1 MFLQGESGLK
11 KQDSH
16 VETSS
21 SFLGSQLGLGVDTRQ
36 KESKQKLP
44 PEVEKGNVEYKLKL
58 VDPTEERL
66 QHLITQ
72 LKWR

>member
-1 MFLQGESGLK
+1 MFLKGESGAK
-11 KQDSH
+11 K
-16 VETSS
+16 EILT
-21 SFLGSQLGLGVDTRQ
+21 SFLGSHLCEDYGVKSTSQL
-36 KESKQKLP
+36 EEKLP

-58 VDPTEERL
+58 VDPSEERI